1 MKNIKRVAALHG
13 PIQEMPNFH
22 ARVTTDPS
30 VRDHWGIP
38 VVALSGERHPLD
50 RVHCQWLS
58 ERAREVISEAGANRT
73 WLSVGGRGLSGGQHQ
88 CGTAR
93 MGNDPQ
99 TSVTNR
105 FGQVHDIDN
114 LFVADGSVFVTGG
127 GFNPVL
133 TILAMAYRIGEYVG
147 NTWNGTK
154 FRS

>member
-1 MKNIKRVAALHG
+1 MRNLKRVAALHG

-22 ARVTTDPS
+22 ARVSVDPS
-30 VRDHWGIP
+30 VKDHWGIP
-38 VVALSGERHPLD
+38 VAALSGERHPLD
-50 RVHCQWLS
+50 HEHCKWLS
-58 ERAREVISEAGANRT
+58 SRAEEVLREAGAIDT

-93 MGNDPQ
+93 MGDDPQ

-105 FGQVHDIDN
+105 YGQVHEIDN

-133 TILAMAYRIGEYVG
+133 TIMAMGYRIAAYI
-147 NTWNGTK
+147 NSTWNGTK